1 MSKNTHIIEDIA
13 RVAGG
18 AMNILGG
25 VQKHVRDDIKTRVE
39 DIATD
44 IELVPRE
51 EHERLETLV
60 SSLFEENKTLKE
72 RLDALE
78 KTVKVKKKK

>member
-18 AMNILGG
+18 AINILGG

-44 IELVPRE
+44 IDLVPRA
-51 EHERLETLV
+51 EHERLEMLV
-60 SSLFEENKTLKE
+60 SSLFEKNE
-72 RLDALE
+72 ALE
-78 KTVKVKKKK
+78 ARIEELETSLKIKRK